1 MKIVESFNDAAY
13 PFNGAEDCDAVL
25 CVSTNTVLRFE
36 KDKYFEAIELYARQ
50 KSKLQLTVS
59 QVYAASLIK
68 EKFAVQ
74 PLSTE
79 ERNDPAK
86 LTQNYSK
93 VIEQIT
99 EVT

>member
-1 MKIVESFNDAAY
+1 
-13 PFNGAEDCDAVL
+13 VL
-25 CVSTNTVLRFE
+25 CVSSNIVLRFE
-36 KDKYFEAIELYARQ
+36 KGKYFEAIELYGRQ

-79 ERNDPAK
+79 EINDPAT

-93 VIEQIT
+93 VIRQIAEDT
-99 EVT
+99 